1 MNSTQH
7 SLVIW
12 DRFIRFFHWS
22 LALSFLLNFWVL
34 EAGDPPHEWV
44 GYFIGLLLIAR
55 LVWGF
60 IGSPNARFSQF
71 FPTPSRLKQHIQHM
85 RLKQYDP
92 QEGHNPIGALMIF
105 TLLLSLIVVSL
116 SGWMQTWDMFWGEDW
131 VETVHETSANLI
143 MILVVLHVSAVLI
156 MQHISKISL
165 IKTMLTGKRD
175 IN

>member
-1 MNSTQH
+1 MIFALLV
-7 SLVIW
+7 SLVI
-12 DRFIRFFHWS
+12 
-22 LALSFLLNFWVL
+22 V
-34 EAGDPPHEWV
+34 
-44 GYFIGLLLIAR
+44 
-55 LVWGF
+55 
-60 IGSPNARFSQF
+60 
-71 FPTPSRLKQHIQHM
+71 T
-85 RLKQYDP
+85 
-92 QEGHNPIGALMIF
+92 
-105 TLLLSLIVVSL
+105 L